1 MDIIRATGSAV
12 GRCPSVS
19 ANGLIWTVAT
29 AGGEGTTVAHQTRVT
44 LGRLDSLLAAAGTNK
59 HRIVEAVI
67 YLTDMSTKDEMDAVW
82 CEWIPSDGWPCR
94 ACVGVDLAPGDL
106 VEIKAT
112 ALVR

>member
-1 MDIIRATGSAV
+1 MDIIRATGSAA

-59 HRIVEAVI
+59 HRIVF
-67 YLTDMSTKDEMDAVW
+67 S
-82 CEWIPSDGWPCR
+82 PS
-94 ACVGVDLAPGDL
+94 
-106 VEIKAT
+106 
-112 ALVR
+112 

>member
-1 MDIIRATGSAV
+1 MDIIRATGSAG
-12 GRCPSVS
+12 GRGPAVI

-29 AGGEGTTVAHQTRVT
+29 AGGEGSTVTDQTRVT
-44 LGRLDSLLAAAGTNK
+44 LARLDSLLAAAGTNK

-67 YLTDMSTKDEMDAVW
+67 FLTEMSTKEEMDAVW

-112 ALVR
+112 ALVG